1 MHTHIYIYI
10 INSYNML
17 KPWRQRREV
26 WTPFRRFRL
35 VLILCVWNCGMP
47 GFLAISM
54 RHLHDEQIQWLI
66 INAISMVIHG
76 LWLISGFRGSPD
88 RINRSGGP
96 AANNFGHDQWP
107 KNFQVKESEWLPHED
122 LELNQ
127 FWAGKALHI
136 YIYIYIRICVCI
148 YI

>member
-1 MHTHIYIYI
+1 MHTHIYIYIYI

-66 INAISMVIHG
+66 INAISMVVHG
-76 LWLISGFRGSPD
+76 LWLISGFRGSPTE
-88 RINRSGGP
+88 ST
-96 AANNFGHDQWP
+96 DQVA
-107 KNFQVKESEWLPHED
+107 QVQTILAKLKKVSDYPTKTWSWISSEQAKPCTYIYTYMCL
-122 LELNQ
+122 
-127 FWAGKALHI
+127 
-136 YIYIYIRICVCI
+136 YIYIGIHDI
-148 YI
+148 

>member
-1 MHTHIYIYI
+1 
-10 INSYNML
+10 ML

-26 WTPFRRFRL
+26 WTPSRRFRL

-76 LWLISGFRGSPD
+76 LWLISGFRGSPTE
-88 RINRSGGP
+88 ST
-96 AANNFGHDQWP
+96 DQVA
-107 KNFQVKESEWLPHED
+107 QVQTILAKLKKVSDYPTKTWSWISSEQAKPCT
-122 LELNQ
+122 
-127 FWAGKALHI
+127 
-136 YIYIYIRICVCI
+136 YIYIYTYMCMYI
-148 YI
+148 YRHTWYIIAIVVIIAMLVNHCCW

>member
-76 LWLISGFRGSPD
+76 LWLISGFRGSPTESTD
-88 RINRSGGP
+88 QVAQVQTILAKLKKVSDYPTKTVLSRQSP
-96 AANNFGHDQWP
+96 A
-107 KNFQVKESEWLPHED
+107 
-122 LELNQ
+122 
-127 FWAGKALHI
+127 HI
-136 YIYIYIRICVCI
+136 YIYVYVYVYIYIGIHDI
-148 YI
+148 